1 MERIQ
6 SQSGT
11 LLLPAHPLQ
20 SQLEMSRKH
29 HEKGQK
35 RIKMLEQQ
43 NEMWSRYALAPRES
57 AHHDV
62 LFCQVLFCFVAIR
75 VDTDVPVRLTR
86 HYWVAFILPSR
97 CSSKPHQWSTEGIL
111 VVEYPEGA
119 IYFTK
124 IIPSFRSFE
133 KRGKSHSFL
142 QFPFHFIVFP
152 SIFIEKKKINGLSYQ
167 ILRNFSPEI

>member
-43 NEMWSRYALAPRES
+43 NEMWSRYALAPREN
-57 AHHDV
+57 AHHEE
-62 LFCQVLFCFVAIR
+62 Q
-75 VDTDVPVRLTR
+75 
-86 HYWVAFILPSR
+86 
-97 CSSKPHQWSTEGIL
+97 K
-111 VVEYPEGA
+111 
-119 IYFTK
+119 
-124 IIPSFRSFE
+124 
-133 KRGKSHSFL
+133 
-142 QFPFHFIVFP
+142 
-152 SIFIEKKKINGLSYQ
+152 
-167 ILRNFSPEI
+167 